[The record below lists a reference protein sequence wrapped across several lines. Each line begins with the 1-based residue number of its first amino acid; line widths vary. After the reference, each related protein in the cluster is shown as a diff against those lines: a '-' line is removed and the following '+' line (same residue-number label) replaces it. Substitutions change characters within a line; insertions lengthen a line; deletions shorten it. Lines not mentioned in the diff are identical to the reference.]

1 MKITNIYASSY
12 ACQDSAAI
20 YFTLEENN
28 DLRPPF
34 SHDADRIIYSLAFS
48 RYLNKTQVFTYQKH
62 DHLTKRMTHVIYV
75 SKIARTIGRSLNLNE
90 DLIEAAALGHD
101 LGHTP
106 FGHVGEK
113 ILNDLAQKYH
123 LGSFNHNVHSVRLL
137 KDIENYGQGLNISVQ
152 VLDAILCHNGEMALG
167 KYEPVKKTPE
177 QFLKE
182 YEASYTDPAILA
194 KMRPMTLEG
203 CVVRISDLIA
213 YLGRDIEDAVRLNLI
228 NYADI
233 PKQIKK
239 TLGTTN
245 SQIISTI
252 INDIITHSS
261 NKPYIELSP
270 EIFKA
275 IVALK
280 KFNYEH
286 IYNLAYTKQE
296 KKQMAA
302 DFSLLFKTLLK
313 DLKGMNKRSAIVKYY
328 EVMVPRYQNQP
339 LERIVLDYIAGMT
352 DDYFAKQ
359 VNKIRQ
365 KNHTRKEV
373 EHDI

>member
-1 MKITNIYASSY
+1 MN
-12 ACQDSAAI
+12 
-20 YFTLEENN
+20 
-28 DLRPPF
+28 
-34 SHDADRIIYSLAFS
+34 
-48 RYLNKTQVFTYQKH
+48 
-62 DHLTKRMTHVIYV
+62 
-75 SKIARTIGRSLNLNE
+75 
-90 DLIEAAALGHD
+90 
-101 LGHTP
+101 
-106 FGHVGEK
+106 
-113 ILNDLAQKYH
+113 
-123 LGSFNHNVHSVRLL
+123 
-137 KDIENYGQGLNISVQ
+137 
-152 VLDAILCHNGEMALG
+152 
-167 KYEPVKKTPE
+167 
-177 QFLKE
+177 
-182 YEASYTDPAILA
+182 
-194 KMRPMTLEG
+194 
-203 CVVRISDLIA
+203 SDLIA